1 LIWRL
6 WRTGLKPN
14 RSQAYEEFARKV
26 SLPMLRQQ
34 KGFLGCVMSRDA
46 DEGLVLTFWPDID
59 AVAALDESQSY
70 QATVARIL
78 EADLMAGTQSTETK
92 EIHLIEIPGMA

>member
-1 LIWRL
+1 
-6 WRTGLKPN
+6 
-14 RSQAYEEFARKV
+14 
-26 SLPMLRQQ
+26 MLRQQ

-78 EADLMAGTQSTETK
+78 EADLMAGTQSTEIK